1 MSRTDHKPHRPFSN
15 GIKPVH
21 VLFLCLVLLFKVTY
35 GGVDLR
41 ARRSASEDELSK
53 LNLAGSTFSGH
64 DHHHGDPLRSG
75 EEEHGHGEEGHG
87 YQVFHVEF
95 SRVEVPFIIAL
106 WIFVSSLAKIGKI
119 FFSPPFCKGEEEGLT
134 RSSHVQLTCNATV
147 AGLSEA

>member
-119 FFSPPFCKGEEEGLT
+119 FFSPPFCKWK
-134 RSSHVQLTCNATV
+134 RKA
-147 AGLSEA
+147 